1 MKYLEISPDAVVHA
15 MKSGIPDAEWLL
27 GQIESR
33 QGWLRFPP
41 YLANLISSLKIESYP
56 LLYQSEQAIAAILLR
71 GYMTEEEIQKLGTQL
86 EAASP
91 EERGAFVIEL
101 CDDLSDGI
109 ERIEIPKT
117 PEQQA
122 TAQRRFAALSV
133 EEQQESIRKSQ
144 HFLCY
149 FFASFYQNL
158 SVMVHGE
165 KITSLVAQAKD
176 GNDDAFV
183 KAVQIDKR
191 ILTADP
197 YFQKRFAKAQMEPD
211 SNFFDA
217 LSYRLKTAPYRGRI
231 RHKTLWL
238 AFSMLDYAGLLD
250 KLKNREIME
259 MCDEAGVGGRDNR
272 IQSEKHLGNRLR
284 EYREF
289 QKRGIVTTT

>member
-1 MKYLEISPDAVVHA
+1 